1 MKIFCCLNDDV
12 LANVALNLLLPS
24 LSGHEVR
31 VGLSTRIGAPAAAEP
46 MPRRQLRMAEQG
58 FANDVLF
65 PLVERAGYPGEGRY
79 LTFREME
86 RHRGIEVVP
95 FPTPNDEAGLAL
107 LRSLA
112 PDLVLS
118 IRYGT
123 IFKPAAIG
131 VPRLGIL
138 NLHAGLLPAYRGV
151 IATFRALQAEET
163 EIGCTLHYITDSAID
178 AGPIVGQVKVPVDR
192 DRSLFVHVL
201 SLYPAAIPMVADAI
215 ARLARDEMLEAR
227 AQVGG
232 SYFSYPLAEEWKT
245 FLQRGWRVVDLED
258 LCELCARYLPSLPSH
273 G

>member
-1 MKIFCCLNDDV
+1 MKILCCLNDDV

-31 VGLSTRIGAPAAAEP
+31 VGLSARIGAPGAAES
-46 MPRRQLRMAEQG
+46 MPRRHLRMAEQA

-79 LTFREME
+79 LTFREIE
-86 RHRGIEVVP
+86 QRRGIAVVP

-107 LRSLA
+107 LRAFA

-118 IRYGT
+118 IRYGA

-151 IATFRALQAEET
+151 IATFRALQAEEK

-178 AGPIVGQVKVPVDR
+178 TGPIIGRVKVPVDR
-192 DRSLFVHVL
+192 DRSLFAHVL
-201 SLYPAAIPMVADAI
+201 SLYPVAVPMIADAI
-215 ARLARDEMLEAR
+215 ARLARNETLEAR

-232 SYFSYPLAEEWKT
+232 SYFSYPLAEDWDA
-245 FLQRGWRVVDLED
+245 FLRRGWRVVDVED
-258 LCELCARYLPSLPSH
+258 LCALSARYLPSRGSSS
-273 G
+273 